1 MAGIKVE
8 QYKIFKIESI
18 RFRNSDWNL
27 TISKKR
33 AMELNEIVSLFDSQ
47 LFELIRNIL
56 IDNGLEDSVNNI
68 DYTKYLMSLVISK
81 DNTKN
86 DFYRACDGFVLNG
99 ITFKRFVGTTGGLK
113 ANSVLFV
120 NEKIL
125 DELNSRCECGR
136 NVKLK
141 VVPAKYEAYKALTC
155 SASQKICNPKNIL
168 VVKDCLINIKG
179 NVIDIDD
186 SQVDKENLEPIVT
199 EKLVDIE
206 NNISDGF
213 NLCTIDFMKKI
224 KNYLG
229 LDSTPNGVCIRN
241 AYCKGMLYPFP
252 IEEFCK
258 EKNNGNYFVKDIWG
272 NDIDIR
278 NVDMILTESSLKFWD
293 SYKSGEDYLNKCQE
307 NGYNFR
313 ITKIVTDEIEDTRE
327 LNYQYLQS
335 YNFSKEDIIELCKN
349 TVEYLKNSMCG
360 DYEQTLKFLGVDEQ
374 SKDDNWQKALFTN
387 EYMMNDPYIIDC
399 IHRLIKKKIDNAKIG
414 KLIIKANYQQ
424 ASGDPFAL
432 MQSICGLEVTGL
444 LKANECY
451 SSYWNNLADKEW
463 SDKDN
468 KEILAFRSPMITHNN
483 IRKCKIVNNEEVNK
497 WYKYMKNI
505 FIINGFDTFCIAES
519 GEDFDADANYT
530 TNDKTMIK
538 NYVNLPAIQCIQRK
552 AKKMKIDLSE
562 KNGIARIQ
570 KSNLNGFGNQVGTI
584 TNYATS
590 MMDIK
595 AMLSDKEKIKEIDK
609 RILCTQLY
617 QQNELDKIKGIVA
630 TNMPKYWY
638 NIKGC
643 KKASIDE
650 EIFNESKFY
659 YLESLCCDKKPYF
672 MIYRYKKEKNN
683 YIKFLTDANNKCIQ
697 LFGISLEN
705 LLSKKEFNESEK
717 SFIKWYNVKMP
728 ITLGN
733 CTMNKICRYIENQF
747 DGLKIQLK
755 SNRNFDY
762 TILKTNHRCT
772 NEHKMQI
779 EDLCKKYVNRIA
791 IYKATEENE
800 NTDIESKVKISK
812 QTISYFKDLIID
824 ICPNDDERLDI
835 VLDLCYGKNSNK
847 KFCWDMVGDLIIKR
861 LEELKNEQ

>member
-1 MAGIKVE
+1 MAGIKAN
-8 QYKIFKIESI
+8 QYKIFTIESV
-18 RFRNSDWNL
+18 RFRNSNWDL
-27 TISKKR
+27 KIDKKR
-33 AMELNEIVSLFDSQ
+33 AMDLEEIVSLFDSQ
-47 LFELIRNIL
+47 LFELIRNIVIEKEL
-56 IDNGLEDSVNNI
+56 ELDIDNI
-68 DYTKYLMSLVISK
+68 DYTKYLMSLVISR
-81 DNTKN
+81 DNVKK
-86 DFYRACDGFVLNG
+86 DFYRACEGFLLNG
-99 ITFKRFVGTTGGLK
+99 TKFKRFVGTTGGLK

-120 NEKIL
+120 NEEIL
-125 DELNSRCECGR
+125 DELNKRCECGR
-136 NVKLK
+136 DVNLK

-199 EKLVDIE
+199 EKLADIE

-213 NLCTIDFMKKI
+213 NLCTIGFMKKI
-224 KNYLG
+224 QNYLG

-241 AYCKGMLYPFP
+241 AYSKGMLYSFP

-414 KLIIKANYQQ
+414 KLRIKANYQQ

-451 SSYWNNLADKEW
+451 SSYWNNIKDNEW
-463 SDKDN
+463 IDTSN

-483 IRKCKIVNNEEVNK
+483 IRKCKIIDNEETRV

-505 FIINGFDTFCIAES
+505 FII
-519 GEDFDADANYT
+519 
-530 TNDKTMIK
+530 K
-538 NYVNLPAIQCIQRK
+538 
-552 AKKMKIDLSE
+552 
-562 KNGIARIQ
+562 
-570 KSNLNGFGNQVGTI
+570 
-584 TNYATS
+584 
-590 MMDIK
+590 
-595 AMLSDKEKIKEIDK
+595 
-609 RILCTQLY
+609 
-617 QQNELDKIKGIVA
+617 
-630 TNMPKYWY
+630 
-638 NIKGC
+638 
-643 KKASIDE
+643 
-650 EIFNESKFY
+650 
-659 YLESLCCDKKPYF
+659 
-672 MIYRYKKEKNN
+672 
-683 YIKFLTDANNKCIQ
+683 
-697 LFGISLEN
+697 
-705 LLSKKEFNESEK
+705 
-717 SFIKWYNVKMP
+717 
-728 ITLGN
+728 
-733 CTMNKICRYIENQF
+733 
-747 DGLKIQLK
+747 
-755 SNRNFDY
+755 
-762 TILKTNHRCT
+762 
-772 NEHKMQI
+772 
-779 EDLCKKYVNRIA
+779 
-791 IYKATEENE
+791 
-800 NTDIESKVKISK
+800 
-812 QTISYFKDLIID
+812 
-824 ICPNDDERLDI
+824 
-835 VLDLCYGKNSNK
+835 
-847 KFCWDMVGDLIIKR
+847 
-861 LEELKNEQ
+861 